1 MPIDAAARKK
11 PSARYVVDGTTRT
24 ALVTTTIMPRCCSR
38 VFIVTTDTQHA
49 PGTDHLNNSSV
60 ITVSEKARSLVLDA
74 RSDEPDGETLA
85 LWLEISGVNGDSY
98 VYDMYFQAIS
108 DAGEDDAV
116 QDAEGL
122 TIVIPDASVSK
133 LQGAK
138 LDLSGEGEDEG
149 MVIINPNRPQSMP
162 VRSAGGTG
170 EPGRPSSLDGEAE
183 PDLTSDVARRILA
196 VLEQDINPNIAA
208 HGGRADLVAV
218 DGGTAYLR
226 LSGGCQGCGLAR
238 VTLSQ
243 GIEVALRDAVPEVTS
258 VMDVTDHPL
267 GENPYYEPAKK

>member
-1 MPIDAAARKK
+1 MPR
-11 PSARYVVDGTTRT
+11 
-24 ALVTTTIMPRCCSR
+24 RCCS
-38 VFIVTTDTQHA
+38 VVTVSAETRHALETD
-49 PGTDHLNNSSV
+49 DLSSESV
-60 ITVSEKARSLVLDA
+60 ITVSEWARNLVLEA

-85 LWLEISGVNGDSY
+85 LWLEVSGVNGDSY
-98 VYDMYFQAIS
+98 AYDMYFQAAS
-108 DAGEDDAV
+108 DACEGDAV
-116 QDAEGL
+116 QDAGGL
-122 TIVIPDASVSK
+122 TIVIPSASVSK

-149 MVIINPNRPQSMP
+149 MVIVNPNRPPSIPLRPMNG
-162 VRSAGGTG
+162 AGAGTAL
-170 EPGRPSSLDGEAE
+170 LDGGAE

-196 VLEQDINPNIAA
+196 VLEEDINPNIAA

-243 GIEVALRDAVPEVTS
+243 GIEVALKDAVPEVTS
-258 VMDVTDHPL
+258 VMDVTDHSL

>member
-1 MPIDAAARKK
+1 MHR
-11 PSARYVVDGTTRT
+11 
-24 ALVTTTIMPRCCSR
+24 RCSK

-49 PGTDHLNNSSV
+49 PGTDHMNNSSV

-170 EPGRPSSLDGEAE
+170 EPGRPSFLDGGAE

-218 DGGTAYLR
+218 DNGTAYLR

-258 VMDVTDHPL
+258 VMDVTDHSL